1 FVFLSSAAFSAAEKR
16 DYEPSFFTRQQL
28 FELLRCDGEGF
39 SFVCVRVT
47 TTTPTAPLPF
57 FSRTAF
63 PVARKRRDS
72 MHPPLAMQPLYENI
86 LKKPPGL
93 SRTAASGV
101 VLITLYIYRRTN
113 EVPAG

>member
-1 FVFLSSAAFSAAEKR
+1 AAFSAAEKR

-39 SFVCVRVT
+39 SFVCTWVT
-47 TTTPTAPLPF
+47 TSTQPHRFPSSFRA
-57 FSRTAF
+57 AF

-101 VLITLYIYRRTN
+101 VLITLYISRRTN